1 MSATLPYRETDA
13 QKLTFEILEDSED
26 LFEGIDTEDWDA
38 VKERLQSIEELNLSG
53 YNKISDLSIVG
64 EMTSLKRLDFSRTA
78 VADISWAK
86 SLKNLEIIRFN
97 TTPVSGLGA
106 LAELENL
113 KEIRANHCIE
123 ITSADIEAIC
133 PLFKEALEEL
143 YLRRTSKALDAI
155 IRRKKNKYPRVH
167 IRHTW

>member
-1 MSATLPYRETDA
+1 MPAMLPYRETEA
-13 QKLTFEILEDSED
+13 QRLTFEILEDSED
-26 LFEGIDTEDWDA
+26 LFEGIDIEDWDTLR
-38 VKERLQSIEELNLSG
+38 ERLQSIKELNLSG

-64 EMTSLKRLDFSRTA
+64 EMTSLKQLDFSRTA
-78 VADISWAK
+78 VTDISWAK

-97 TTPVSGLGA
+97 TTPVSSLRA

-123 ITSADIEAIC
+123 ITPEDIEAIC
-133 PLFKEALEEL
+133 PLFKKALEEL
-143 YLRRTSKALDAI
+143 YLRRTSKELDAI